1 MFLRVKFWPWQG
13 YFQLSV
19 YDTVIRDCSGFA
31 LRCFVIGP
39 ENLRHSLNQ
48 SDAKLRS
55 ISSWSPAFSRA
66 LGSLLVVT
74 LILIGS

>member
-19 YDTVIRDCSGFA
+19 YGTVIHDCSGFA

-55 ISSWSPAFSRA
+55 ISRA